1 MLELPLA
8 KRKVHQL
15 QMGIVLYLELIHY
28 PDRKPVDPPPI
39 IQLKISHQSDPGQN
53 YLQST
58 SLSTGRKVLQLT
70 FLFFRSLFLHVM

>member
-1 MLELPLA
+1 VQE
-8 KRKVHQL
+8 
-15 QMGIVLYLELIHY
+15 LELIRH

-58 SLSTGRKVLQLT
+58 NLSGWRKVLWLT
-70 FLFFRSLFLHVM
+70 SPFFRSLFLHVM